1 MVVRVVPTLRDAD
14 SYRCRSMAV
23 RDGST
28 VSSRVVLRR
37 VAVNS
42 IFFHCVTDLCAC
54 SHLGQIAVGH
64 RIGSVSVI
72 GYGCSCILNDRLA
85 CVQVDFRGKLGR
97 SRSQTVLVVLVA
109 PILRDADSRRRRR
122 MAVRDRSV
130 GVRRRTG
137 YFISFRHIIL
147 GNCVRDLLAINVL
160 RQIAPSIGP
169 VISVFRYRRTWC
181 RCSRW

>member
-54 SHLGQIAVGH
+54 SHLGKVAVSH